1 MHYSLNIV
9 MVLAIL
15 FFMSSCKKGP
25 EYVLIETTMGNMKI
39 ELYESTPHHK
49 ENFLKLVDEKYYDGL
64 LFHRVIKGFMI
75 QGGDPDSR
83 NADPQKRLGTGGPG
97 YTIPHEIGSPH
108 FKGTLAAA
116 RQGDAINP
124 EKKSSG
130 SQFYI
135 VQGNPVSE
143 IEIGTFEQ
151 TKGIKYND
159 IQKKKY
165 KDLGGTPALDGDYT
179 VFGEVV
185 EGLDVIDRI
194 ASVQTGAGDRPV
206 EDIIMTIRRV
216 KS

>member
-1 MHYSLNIV
+1 MYYSLKIV
-9 MVLAIL
+9 MVFVVLL
-15 FFMSSCKKGP
+15 FMSSCKKGP

-39 ELYESTPHHK
+39 ELYESTPQHK
-49 ENFLKLVDEKYYDGL
+49 ENFLKLVDEKFYDDL

-83 NADPQKRLGTGGPG
+83 NAEPQKRLGSGGPG
-97 YTIPHEIGSPH
+97 YTIPQEIGSPH

-116 RQGDAINP
+116 RQGDAVNP

-143 IEIGTFEQ
+143 NELSTFEQ

-165 KDLGGTPALDGDYT
+165 KELGGTPALDADYT

-185 EGLDVIDRI
+185 EGLDVVDRI
-194 ASVQTGAGDRPV
+194 ASVQTGSGDRPV
-206 EDIIMTIRRV
+206 EDIKMTIRRM